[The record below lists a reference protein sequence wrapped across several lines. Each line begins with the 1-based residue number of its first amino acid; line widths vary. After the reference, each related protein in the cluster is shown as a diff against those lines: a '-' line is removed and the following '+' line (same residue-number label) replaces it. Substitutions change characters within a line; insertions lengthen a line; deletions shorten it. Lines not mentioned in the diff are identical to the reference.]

1 VSGSLFLGCGEFKK
15 QSIFPTFILPIPTTM
30 KKILVAINIE
40 KNADRLIAKAE
51 EIATALNSKIWILHV
66 SEADPD
72 DYLGLEAGPQFAQ
85 DKRVERRKKEGAL
98 VKQLAQGLRQR
109 GIEAEGVQ
117 LEGSTAK
124 MIKTEVQ
131 KIDADLLIAGH
142 HKRNFFYQ
150 MFVGSIEQ
158 DIIDDLDIPVLL
170 VPVKH

>member
-1 VSGSLFLGCGEFKK
+1 
-15 QSIFPTFILPIPTTM
+15 M

-51 EIATALNSKIWILHV
+51 EIAHAFNSKIWILHV

-85 DKRVERRKKEGAL
+85 DKRVKRRKKEGAL
-98 VKQLAQGLRQR
+98 VKQLAEGLQKR

>member
-1 VSGSLFLGCGEFKK
+1 
-15 QSIFPTFILPIPTTM
+15 M

-51 EIATALNSKIWILHV
+51 EIAKAFGSKIWILHV
-66 SEADPD
+66 SEPDPD
-72 DYLGLEAGPQFAQ
+72 DFLGLEAGPQFAQ
-85 DKRVERRKKEGAL
+85 DKRVENRKREGAL
-98 VKQLAQGLRQR
+98 VQRLAESLREKN
-109 GIEAEGVQ
+109 IEAQGVQ

-131 KIDADLLIAGH
+131 EIKADLVIAGH

-150 MFVGSIEQ
+150 MFVGSVEQ
-158 DIIDDLDIPVLL
+158 DLIDDLKVPVLL

>member
-1 VSGSLFLGCGEFKK
+1 
-15 QSIFPTFILPIPTTM
+15 M

-40 KNADRLIAKAE
+40 KNAGQLLAKAE
-51 EIATALNSKIWILHV
+51 ELAKAFGSKIWILHV

-72 DYLGLEAGPQFAQ
+72 DYLGLEAGPQYAQ
-85 DKRVERRKKEGAL
+85 DERVKNRKKEGAL
-98 VKQLAQGLRQR
+98 VKRLAEELRQR
-109 GIEAEGVQ
+109 NIDAEGVL

-131 KIDADLLIAGH
+131 EIQADLVIAGH

-150 MFVGSIEQ
+150 MFVGSVEQ
-158 DIIDDLDIPVLL
+158 DIIDDLNVPVLL